1 LAKSEGSAL
10 KILAIDIGAGT
21 EDVLLYDDSRTVE
34 NCIKMVLPSPTLIY
48 AKRIEELTTREQNI
62 LIKGDIIGG
71 GAASSAIKKHI
82 EKGLKVVM
90 TEKAA
95 LTIRNNLN
103 EVRSMG
109 VKVVK
114 EESELSKFKGTSI
127 GFEEINIWKI
137 TKFLKELGERA
148 DDIDVVAVAVQDH
161 GVNPPGESNRKFRM
175 KKMEELLSKS
185 PKMEKLAFEE
195 NEVPSCFLRMRSA
208 VESCKMQMPNSN
220 VIVMDTAISALLGCL
235 EDPVVVK
242 SSSIVAVN
250 AGNGHTIAAILEEER
265 VLGLME
271 HHTRMLSNKPQKLE
285 RILRDFANGRINGED
300 IFNDG
305 GHGAF
310 YLVPPHD
317 RERKPSEEKIGM
329 FTVTGPNRSIM
340 SDVKI
345 PFHYASPAGDVMM
358 TGTMGLVRA
367 TLRKI

>member
-1 LAKSEGSAL
+1 L

-21 EDVLLYDDSRTVE
+21 EDLLLYDDSKTIE

-48 AKRIEELTTREQNI
+48 ANKIEELTSRKQNI

-71 GAASSAIKKHI
+71 GAVSSAIKKHL

-95 LTIRNNLN
+95 LTIRNNLD

-109 VKVVK
+109 VEVVK

-148 DDIDVVAVAVQDH
+148 NDIDVVAVGVQDH

-175 KKMEELLSKS
+175 KKMEELLRKN
-185 PKMEKLAFEE
+185 PQMEKLAFEE
-195 NEVPSCFLRMRSA
+195 NEVPECFLRMRSA
-208 VESCKMQMPNSN
+208 VESCKMQLPNSN

-242 SSSIVAVN
+242 SDYIVEVN
-250 AGNGHTIAAILEEER
+250 AGNGHTIAAITKDGR

-271 HHTRMLSNKPQKLE
+271 HHTGMLSNKPQKLE
-285 RILRDFANGRINGED
+285 RILLDFANGRIKGED

-310 YLVPPHD
+310 YLKPAHGKE
-317 RERKPSEEKIGM
+317 ERLPIKKVGI
-329 FTVTGPNRSIM
+329 FTVTGPSRSITNGL
-340 SDVKI
+340 KI
-345 PFHYASPAGDVMM
+345 PIHSAAPAGDVMM
-358 TGTMGLVRA
+358 TGTMGLIRA
-367 TLRKI
+367 ALRKI